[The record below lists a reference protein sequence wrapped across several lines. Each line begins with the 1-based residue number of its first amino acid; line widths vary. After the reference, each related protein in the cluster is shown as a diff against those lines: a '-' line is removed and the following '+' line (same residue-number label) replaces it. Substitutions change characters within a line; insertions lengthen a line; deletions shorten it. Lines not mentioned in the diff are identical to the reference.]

1 VSSKGLAALLG
12 VLDLAMIEA
21 IPKGMKVYDRSIGA
35 DAVSDPVPIMLNAL
49 NPQ

>member
-1 VSSKGLAALLG
+1 MSVLLG

-35 DAVSDPVPIMLNAL
+35 DAVSDPVLIMLNAL